1 MVRQFKEFRFGL
13 FLIVTLFIS
22 LTVSADEVSFNVKY
36 LSAEHIYIDGG
47 ASKGLTA
54 GDTLSVYRDNAL
66 IGSIVAEFVSDHSA
80 SCKKFSTDVIFEVGD
95 EARINVNIE
104 QAKTV
109 VADTTARIS
118 MAKEPETHA
127 LSKDISPKQPV
138 DISGRVSIQYY
149 YVDDKS
155 PANLDFKQPTL
166 RLNLKFKNLG
176 GDGYSLNLKTRTR
189 HNDRMKNYNSSVSES
204 EWRNRLYEISYSRD
218 INNNRFGFRA
228 GRIVANEISGVGY
241 LDGLLL
247 KTRIIQ
253 NSSFG
258 VFAGAQPQW
267 QYADFQTSLQKY
279 GGYLNFVKGDYGKFR
294 WESTMAFAAEYHSS
308 IVSREFIYFQ
318 NSVGNGGKWRIYQS
332 LDLDFNR
339 GWRKDKSGESIT
351 LSNLYLTGRYKFTS
365 WFSAGLSYDN
375 RVNYWTYDIQQLD
388 ENLFDDRYRRG
399 VKFNL
404 RLMLPNRY
412 SISSNFGIRSIE
424 NNSESSNYYYVGF
437 NKSNFT
443 PLRVNYNLNYSSFS
457 NEYTDGQR
465 YTISLSRY
473 FSRGHSLRVEY
484 GNYSYDYKLLNINR
498 DSNWI
503 KLGMF
508 ARLKKRF
515 YYSGDL
521 TFNSGDDINGNHIL
535 AELGYRF

>member
-1 MVRQFKEFRFGL
+1 MVKQFKHFRFGL
-13 FLIVTLFIS
+13 FFIFVLFIS
-22 LTVSADEVSFNVKY
+22 LTVSADEVTFNIKY
-36 LSAEHIYIDGG
+36 LSAENIYINGG
-47 ASKGLTA
+47 ASKGLAA
-54 GDTLSVYRDNAL
+54 GDTLSVYRNNAF
-66 IGSIVAEFVSDHSA
+66 IGSIVAEFISDHSA
-80 SCKKFSTDVIFEVGD
+80 SCKKLSTDVIFEVGD
-95 EARINVNIE
+95 EARVNINIE
-104 QAKTV
+104 RVKTT
-109 VADTTARIS
+109 VADTSARKDIEQES
-118 MAKEPETHA
+118 EIQA
-127 LSKDISPKQPV
+127 LSHDISPKQSV
-138 DISGRVSIQYY
+138 DMSGRVSIQYY

-189 HNDRMKNYNSSVSES
+189 HNDRVKNYNSSVSES
-204 EWRNRLYEISYSRD
+204 EWRNRLYKISYGRD
-218 INNNRFGFRA
+218 IDKNKFGFKA

-241 LDGLLL
+241 IDGLLL
-247 KTRIIQ
+247 NTRLTQIL
-253 NSSFG
+253 SFG

-294 WESTMAFAAEYHSS
+294 WESTAAFAAEYHSS

-318 NSVGNGGKWRIYQS
+318 NSFGNGGKWRIYQS

-339 GWRKDKSGESIT
+339 DWKKEKAGESTT

-375 RVNYWTYDIQQLD
+375 RVNYWTYDLQQLD

-404 RLMLPNRY
+404 RLMLPNKY
-412 SISSNFGIRSIE
+412 SISSNFGIRTIE

-437 NKSNFT
+437 NKSNFS
-443 PLRVNYNLNYSSFS
+443 PLRINYNLNYSSFS
-457 NEYTDGQR
+457 NEYTKGQR
-465 YTISLSRY
+465 YTFSLSRY
-473 FSRGHSLRVEY
+473 FNRGHSLRVEY
-484 GNYSYDYKLLNINR
+484 GNYSYDYKLLNTNR
-498 DSNWI
+498 DSNWV
-503 KLGMF
+503 KLGLF
-508 ARLKKRF
+508 ARFNKRF
-515 YYSGDL
+515 YYSGDI

-535 AELGYRF
+535 TELGYRF